1 MPEVSLDAPK
11 ILAVYL
17 QIAQYP
23 ILAKQIRRR
32 MREELYRRGVLSRER
47 LEAEARD
54 KAVLSQQREGLV
66 DPLQEEDARLWEQRL
81 QQVRDYLTD
90 FYFAYNL
97 PLDLFNNIIENLL
110 SERSMRRHEGSS
122 LFFNPELAPVELLL
136 RQLAQYEALPEEE
149 REKSRYHME
158 EMVVVLIK
166 TMISDQ
172 LGFVRVAKSWLDTP
186 DFEFIQARRIGH
198 GKIGGKAGG
207 MLLAWRILQKCIP
220 DDIDHI
226 TIPKSFFIGADVFF
240 DFLSLNS
247 LEYLNQK
254 YKPLDQIREE
264 YGHIQEEYIRSRF
277 PDEITNGL
285 RAVLTEVGHTPIIVR
300 SSSLLEDSLG
310 TAFAG
315 KYSSYFCPN
324 QGSPKENLR
333 DLTLAIRR
341 IYASVHSPDALF
353 YRRRMGLLD
362 YDERMAILLQEVQG
376 QAYRD
381 YYFPTLAG
389 VAYSYSPIVW
399 SSQLR
404 REEGFARL
412 VVGMGTRA
420 VDRVPDDYPRL
431 VTLSH
436 PTVRPEIATQAVCKY
451 SQKKID
457 LIDMRNN
464 AFVTLPIT
472 NALGPDFSPL
482 PWLAS
487 VAQGDTLRLWEA
499 QGENVASH
507 RFVFTMDALLE
518 EGSFPVLLKK
528 ILHILQTKYGVPV
541 DVEFTASLSRDAHG
555 LNVAVQL
562 LQCRSQ
568 TALRSALPQTM
579 PENIQSENVL
589 FIATRMVPQ
598 GAVHQV
604 DFIGFVDPIQYS
616 RLPEVSDRRKVAHT
630 IGQLNKALEG
640 RTFILVGPG
649 RWGSYNSALGVPI
662 TYADIYNTRAIV
674 ELAVEQEG
682 ITPEPSYGTHFFQDL
697 VEAQIYPLALYPDQ
711 SGDLFQRDL
720 IDQADDCLADVLMDP
735 ADQHSCVKLVN
746 IPRAFG
752 GSRMNI
758 LMDGAQAI
766 CFLVDAEG
774 NSHPQA

>member
-1 MPEVSLDAPK
+1 MPDLSLDAPK

-32 MREELYRRGVLSRER
+32 MREELYRRGVISRER
-47 LEAEARD
+47 LEAEARE
-54 KAVLSQQREGLV
+54 KAVLSQRREGLV

-97 PLDLFNNIIENLL
+97 PLDLFEKIIGDLL
-110 SERSMRRHEGSS
+110 SERSTQKQEANT

-136 RQLAQYEALPEEE
+136 RQLKQYEALPPEE
-149 REKSRYHME
+149 RDLSRHHMD

-172 LGFVRVAKSWLDTP
+172 LGFVHVAKNWLDTP
-186 DFEFIQARRIGH
+186 DFEFIQSRRIGH

-207 MLLAWRILQKCIP
+207 MLLAWKIIQKCMPEEAHSVSIP
-220 DDIDHI
+220 R
-226 TIPKSFFIGADVFF
+226 SFFIGADVFY
-240 DFLSLNS
+240 DFLSLNN

-264 YGHIQEEYIRSRF
+264 YPKIQEEYMRSHF
-277 PDEITNGL
+277 PEEIMDQL
-285 RAVLTEVGHTPIIVR
+285 RSVLSEVGDIPVIVR

-310 TAFAG
+310 SAFAG
-315 KYSSYFCPN
+315 KYTSCFCPN
-324 QGSPKENLR
+324 QGTPAENLNN
-333 DLTLAIRR
+333 LMSAIRR

-376 QAYRD
+376 QTYRK
-381 YYFPTLAG
+381 YFFPTVAG

-399 SSQLR
+399 NSRLR

-436 PTVRPEIATQAVCKY
+436 PTLRPETSTESIRKY
-451 SQKKID
+451 SQKKMDVID
-457 LIDMRNN
+457 LKNN
-464 AFVTLPIT
+464 TFVTLPVMDVLGLDYP
-472 NALGPDFSPL
+472 ALPL
-482 PWLAS
+482 LAS
-487 VAQGDTLRLWEA
+487 VEQDEVFVSYGTSGQKSPFEEKILTMNTMLEH
-499 QGENVASH
+499 G
-507 RFVFTMDALLE
+507 RFV
-518 EGSFPVLLKK
+518 SLLKA
-528 ILHILQTKYGVPV
+528 ILGGLQTQYAVPV
-541 DVEFTASLSRDAHG
+541 DVEFTASLNEEDG
-555 LNVAVQL
+555 DLKVAFQL
-562 LQCRSQ
+562 LQCRAQ
-568 TALRSALPQTM
+568 TALRNVLPQSI
-579 PENIQSENVL
+579 PEDLHSENVL
-589 FIATRMVPQ
+589 FVATRMVPQ

-604 DFIGFVDPIQYS
+604 DFIGFVDPIAYS
-616 RLPEVSDRRKVAHT
+616 KLEDTKERARVART
-630 IGQLNKALEG
+630 IGRLNSALEG
-640 RTFILVGPG
+640 RSFILVGPG
-649 RWGSYNSALGVPI
+649 RWGSYNSHLGVPI
-662 TYADIYNTRAIV
+662 SYSDIFNTRAIV
-674 ELAVEQEG
+674 ELAVDQEG

-711 SGDLFQRDL
+711 PGDLFHREY
-720 IDQADDCLADVLMDP
+720 IDRAADYLADVLPDP
-735 ADQHSCVKLVN
+735 EDRHPCVKLVN
-746 IPRAFG
+746 IPREFEG
-752 GSRMNI
+752 RKMNI
-758 LMDGAQAI
+758 LMDGEKAVG
-766 CFLVDAEG
+766 FLEEPNG
-774 NSHPQA
+774 NGHLML